1 MTTVPTAKSPQ
12 QATVDRAAPNS
23 HITNLLAPILRQ
35 RGLLLAIVLL
45 VVIFSVQTPVFLSSN
60 NLLNIL
66 LQGSVTAL
74 LAIGQMFVIITSG
87 IDLSIGSTL
96 ALGAM
101 ITGML
106 LVAGVPLPLAVL
118 AGLAVGAA
126 AGTLNGFLATKFGIT
141 PFIVT
146 LGTMS
151 MFAGLAFLTTDGKI
165 LYSLPQGYLDAFAG
179 RIAGIPVAVVVL
191 AVVTIIS
198 MIVLKYT
205 KFGEYIVA
213 IGGNQEVA
221 RLAGIKVSLYVTAAY
236 AVAGMLAVLGGM
248 LLVARLGSADPVVGT
263 DLMLPAIAAAV
274 MGGAALRGGEGS
286 VGGAVLGAMLIAALQ
301 NGLTLINVQA
311 YYQQLALGAIIL
323 IALILDRV
331 QRRTKKPRTTEKTTK

>member
-1 MTTVPTAKSPQ
+1 MTTVPTAKPTQ
-12 QATVDRAAPNS
+12 QATADRTAPNNS
-23 HITNLLAPILRQ
+23 RITNLLAPILRQ

-60 NLLNIL
+60 NVLNIL

-106 LVAGVPLPLAVL
+106 LVAGVPLPLAIL

-126 AGTLNGFLATKFGIT
+126 AGTLNGFLATKLGIT

-179 RIAGIPVAVVVL
+179 RIVGIPVAVVVL

-221 RLAGIKVSLYVTAAY
+221 HLAGIKVSLYVTAAY
-236 AVAGMLAVLGGM
+236 AVAGTLAVLGGM

-286 VGGAVLGAMLIAALQ
+286 VGGAVLGALLIAALQ

-331 QRRTKKPRTTEKTTK
+331 QRRTKKPRATDKAA